1 MCKNATATAASL
13 MKAIEPTIQSIL
25 TLTGQA
31 NTQAGLAA
39 IAAYNAA
46 LTALENWQSGT
57 DATEVL
63 ELIGALQSALNA
75 VFTAVPI
82 SPELQAL
89 INVILAGVETVIG
102 VLTANS
108 PAPPAETGTDIGA
121 TQAAAPHDVQAAHQA
136 FVAADTTA
144 KVQALVPGFKRSIFH
159 SPESQYKSAWNKAV
173 DENNLPATLKAA

>member
-63 ELIGALQSALNA
+63 ELIGALQPALNA

-82 SPELQAL
+82 SPEIQAL
-89 INVILAGVETVIG
+89 INVIFAGIETVTG

-108 PAPPAETGTDIGA
+108 PAPAAEVTEGA
-121 TQAAAPHDVQAAHQA
+121 TATEAESQEIHAIH
-136 FVAADTTA
+136 VAADTAA
-144 KVQALVPGFKRSIFH
+144 KVQTLVPGFERSIFH
-159 SPESQYKSAWNKAV
+159 SPESQYKSAWNKAI
-173 DENNLPATLKAA
+173 DAGGFPATAKVA